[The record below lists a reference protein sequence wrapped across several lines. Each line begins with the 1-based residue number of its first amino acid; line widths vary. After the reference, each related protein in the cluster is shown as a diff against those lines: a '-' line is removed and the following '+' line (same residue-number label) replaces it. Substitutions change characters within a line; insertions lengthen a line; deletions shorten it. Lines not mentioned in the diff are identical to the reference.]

1 MKRILMTNWA
11 KLGTV
16 TLLTLFGSMV
26 QAQDAGARIAF
37 VNAEKIFVESNMA
50 KAAQSRLQN
59 EFAKRQNE
67 IRDGAQKIKAT
78 AEKLDRD
85 AAVMPEAERIRK
97 QRELADFD
105 RDLQR
110 KNRELN
116 DDAAQRN
123 AEERAKIAERAS
135 VALRQIAEQRK
146 IDIIFQEPSPDGS
159 VVILGS
165 QRPGCIAPHRTNAA
179 NEIVLGNRKGLAT
192 ISLAITKLA
201 IEGQNITFG
210 ERVVLLILCIQL
222 IEH

>member
-1 MKRILMTNWA
+1 MKRMFIKNWA
-11 KLGTV
+11 KLGSV
-16 TLLTLFGSMV
+16 TLLALFGSMA

-135 VALRQIAEQRK
+135 AALRQIAEQRK
-146 IDIIFQEPSPDGS
+146 IDIIFQESPAYLNPRLDITDE
-159 VVILGS
+159 VIK
-165 QRPGCIAPHRTNAA
+165 
-179 NEIVLGNRKGLAT
+179 VLNPLK
-192 ISLAITKLA
+192 
-201 IEGQNITFG
+201 
-210 ERVVLLILCIQL
+210 
-222 IEH
+222 

>member
-1 MKRILMTNWA
+1 MKKVLITNWA
-11 KLGTV
+11 KFGTAAIMA
-16 TLLTLFGSMV
+16 LFGSV
-26 QAQDAGARIAF
+26 ASAQDAGARIAF
-37 VNAEKIFVESNMA
+37 VKAEKIFVESNMA

-146 IDIIFQEPSPDGS
+146 IDVIFQESPAYLNPRLDITDE
-159 VVILGS
+159 VIKAL
-165 QRPGCIAPHRTNAA
+165 N
-179 NEIVLGNRKGLAT
+179 NLK
-192 ISLAITKLA
+192 
-201 IEGQNITFG
+201 
-210 ERVVLLILCIQL
+210 
-222 IEH
+222 

>member
-1 MKRILMTNWA
+1 MKRMIMTNWA
-11 KLGTV
+11 KLGTA
-16 TLLTLFGSMV
+16 TLLILFSSMV

-135 VALRQIAEQRK
+135 AALRQIAEQRK
-146 IDIIFQEPSPDGS
+146 IDIIFQESPAYLNPRLDITDE
-159 VVILGS
+159 VIK
-165 QRPGCIAPHRTNAA
+165 
-179 NEIVLGNRKGLAT
+179 VLNNLK
-192 ISLAITKLA
+192 
-201 IEGQNITFG
+201 
-210 ERVVLLILCIQL
+210 
-222 IEH
+222 

>member
-59 EFAKRQNE
+59 EFSKRQNE

-110 KNRELN
+110 KRVGENGGRHE
-116 DDAAQRN
+116 
-123 AEERAKIAERAS
+123 
-135 VALRQIAEQRK
+135 
-146 IDIIFQEPSPDGS
+146 F
-159 VVILGS
+159 
-165 QRPGCIAPHRTNAA
+165 PG
-179 NEIVLGNRKGLAT
+179 
-192 ISLAITKLA
+192 
-201 IEGQNITFG
+201 
-210 ERVVLLILCIQL
+210 
-222 IEH
+222 

>member
-16 TLLTLFGSMV
+16 TLLTLFGSMA

-59 EFAKRQNE
+59 EFTKRQNE

-85 AAVMPEAERIRK
+85 AVVMPEAERIRK

-135 VALRQIAEQRK
+135 AALRQIAEQRK
-146 IDIIFQEPSPDGS
+146 IDIIFQESPAYLNPRLDITDE
-159 VVILGS
+159 VIK
-165 QRPGCIAPHRTNAA
+165 
-179 NEIVLGNRKGLAT
+179 VLNNLK
-192 ISLAITKLA
+192 
-201 IEGQNITFG
+201 
-210 ERVVLLILCIQL
+210 
-222 IEH
+222 

>member
-1 MKRILMTNWA
+1 MRRLLMTNWA

-146 IDIIFQEPSPDGS
+146 LISFFKNP
-159 VVILGS
+159 
-165 QRPGCIAPHRTNAA
+165 PHTL
-179 NEIVLGNRKGLAT
+179 I
-192 ISLAITKLA
+192 
-201 IEGQNITFG
+201 QD
-210 ERVVLLILCIQL
+210 LILRMK
-222 IEH
+222 

>member
-1 MKRILMTNWA
+1 MKRMFIKNWA
-11 KLGTV
+11 KLGSV
-16 TLLTLFGSMV
+16 TLLALFSSMA

-146 IDIIFQEPSPDGS
+146 IDIIFQEPPAYLNPRLDITDE
-159 VVILGS
+159 VIK
-165 QRPGCIAPHRTNAA
+165 
-179 NEIVLGNRKGLAT
+179 VLNNLK
-192 ISLAITKLA
+192 
-201 IEGQNITFG
+201 
-210 ERVVLLILCIQL
+210 
-222 IEH
+222 

>member
-1 MKRILMTNWA
+1 MTNWA

-16 TLLTLFGSMV
+16 ALLTLFGSMV

-59 EFAKRQNE
+59 EFAKRQDE

-105 RDLQR
+105 RDL
-110 KNRELN
+110 
-116 DDAAQRN
+116 
-123 AEERAKIAERAS
+123 
-135 VALRQIAEQRK
+135 
-146 IDIIFQEPSPDGS
+146 
-159 VVILGS
+159 
-165 QRPGCIAPHRTNAA
+165 
-179 NEIVLGNRKGLAT
+179 
-192 ISLAITKLA
+192 
-201 IEGQNITFG
+201 
-210 ERVVLLILCIQL
+210 
-222 IEH
+222 

>member
-1 MKRILMTNWA
+1 MMIQGLMTKVS
-11 KLGTV
+11 KLVITAF
-16 TLLTLFGSMV
+16 LTGICAVAF
-26 QAQDAGARIAF
+26 AQDAPPRIAF

-146 IDIIFQEPSPDGS
+146 IDAIFQESPAYLNPRLDITDE
-159 VVILGS
+159 VIK
-165 QRPGCIAPHRTNAA
+165 
-179 NEIVLGNRKGLAT
+179 VLNNLK
-192 ISLAITKLA
+192 
-201 IEGQNITFG
+201 
-210 ERVVLLILCIQL
+210 
-222 IEH
+222 

>member
-1 MKRILMTNWA
+1 MKNWSKFGIIA
-11 KLGTV
+11 VLS
-16 TLLTLFGSMV
+16 LFNSFAM
-26 QAQDAGARIAF
+26 AQDSGARIAF

-50 KAAQSRLQN
+50 KAAQTRLQN

-67 IRDGAQKIKAT
+67 IRDGAQKIKAA

-123 AEERAKIAERAS
+123 AEERAKIAERAGI
-135 VALRQIAEQRK
+135 ALRQIAEQRK
-146 IDIIFQEPSPDGS
+146 IDVIFQESPAYLNPKLDITDD
-159 VVILGS
+159 VIRAL
-165 QRPGCIAPHRTNAA
+165 N
-179 NEIVLGNRKGLAT
+179 NLK
-192 ISLAITKLA
+192 
-201 IEGQNITFG
+201 
-210 ERVVLLILCIQL
+210 
-222 IEH
+222 

>member
-1 MKRILMTNWA
+1 MKRMLITNWA
-11 KLGTV
+11 KLGSV
-16 TLLTLFGSMV
+16 TLLALLGSMV

-123 AEERAKIAERAS
+123 ARALHQGAGVME
-135 VALRQIAEQRK
+135 L
-146 IDIIFQEPSPDGS
+146 
-159 VVILGS
+159 
-165 QRPGCIAPHRTNAA
+165 
-179 NEIVLGNRKGLAT
+179 VL
-192 ISLAITKLA
+192 I
-201 IEGQNITFG
+201 
-210 ERVVLLILCIQL
+210 
-222 IEH
+222 